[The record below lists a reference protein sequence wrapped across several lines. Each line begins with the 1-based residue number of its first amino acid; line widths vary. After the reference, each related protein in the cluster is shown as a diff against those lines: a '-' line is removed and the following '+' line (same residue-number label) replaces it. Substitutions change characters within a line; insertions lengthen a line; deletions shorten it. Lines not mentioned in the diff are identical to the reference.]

1 MDNNSKKIKMMA
13 TWSIAVFAT
22 VFAVF
27 MALFWLIE
35 YPLVGGSTWKVLLAA
50 LSVGWPIF
58 LIAAVLCC
66 GLYYGYKYYLSHK
79 K

>member
-27 MALFWLIE
+27 MALFWLME
-35 YPLVGGSTWKVLLAA
+35 YRGGGSTWKILLRVL
-50 LSVGWPIF
+50 SDGWPIF
-58 LIAAVLCC
+58 LVAAVLCC